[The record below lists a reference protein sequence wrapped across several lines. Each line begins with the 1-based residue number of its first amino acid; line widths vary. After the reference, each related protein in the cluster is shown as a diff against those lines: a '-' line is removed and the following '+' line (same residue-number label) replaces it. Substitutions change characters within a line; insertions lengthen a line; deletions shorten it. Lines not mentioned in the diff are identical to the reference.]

1 MTLLQGNTVP
11 PPGSPLGSA
20 AAAHPPAPG
29 LRSGAAAAP
38 QRNQRHRPW
47 GLVSL
52 AGLLVVGSGLAVAVW
67 GLNAGQKE
75 SVLSVRDT
83 IAKGQVIERDDLV
96 SRAVAGLDDAIAA
109 TDVAT
114 VVGQTASVDL
124 VPGQVLSLAM
134 LTSDP
139 LPAAGQA
146 TVGLSLEPSRVP
158 GAGLVAGDTVDV
170 IAVPSNGQ
178 GKDVELDSPM
188 TLARDAQV
196 YAVGGESTAG
206 GLVLVTLVVPA
217 QDAAQISAYST
228 QNRVAVVEKA
238 PAGRP

>member
-1 MTLLQGNTVP
+1 M
-11 PPGSPLGSA
+11 
-20 AAAHPPAPG
+20 
-29 LRSGAAAAP
+29 
-38 QRNQRHRPW
+38 
-47 GLVSL
+47 
-52 AGLLVVGSGLAVAVW
+52 VGSGLAVAVW

-75 SVLSVRDT
+75 SVLGVRDT
-83 IAKGQVIERDDLV
+83 VAKGQVIERDDLV
-96 SRAVAGLDDAIAA
+96 SKSVAGLDDAIPV

-124 VPGQVLSLAM
+124 VPGQVLSFAM

-170 IAVPSNGQ
+170 IAVPPNGQ
-178 GKDVELDSPM
+178 GKDVDLDSPM